1 MPQYGIDEEKRL
13 ASADRQRRTREEREE
28 RYRIMGEVHYPR
40 DPIPA
45 EALKPSG
52 GFVRPSLR
60 APWKDRGLLQS
71 Y

>member
-1 MPQYGIDEEKRL
+1 MPRYGIDEDARV

-28 RYRIMGEVHYPR
+28 RYRVMNEVHYPR

-45 EALKPSG
+45 EALKLSG
-52 GFVRPSLR
+52 GFLRPSLR
-60 APWKDRGLLQS
+60 APWKNRGLFQS